1 MRLGTHEK
9 YVHAAPIDVYL
20 DERTL
25 LLPLRCRKP
34 RKIFACSMTDL
45 FGEFVPDEFIGKV
58 FGVIAEAHRHTF
70 QVLTKRAQ
78 RMHEWSRTVLHYP
91 KDDSTFRPAPGWPPN
106 AWLGV
111 SVENQVAAAER
122 IPLLL
127 QTPAAVRFLSV
138 EPILEVID
146 LEPYLWGT
154 VTNTAGY
161 FRNGKEHYRGAG
173 GWTICRRPR
182 NAIHWVIVGGESGA
196 HRRECDP
203 AWISSIVEQCQAA
216 GVPVF
221 VKQDSA
227 LRPGQQGRLPNDIWT
242 IKEFPALT

>member
-25 LLPLRCRKP
+25 LLPLRWKKP
-34 RKIFACSMTDL
+34 RKIFTCSMTDL

-70 QVLTKRAQ
+70 QILTKRAK
-78 RMHEWSRTVLHYP
+78 RMLEWSRTVLHYP
-91 KDDSTFRPAPGWPPN
+91 KGDRSFRPAPGWPPN

-111 SVENQVAAAER
+111 SVENQAAAAER

-154 VTNTAGY
+154 VANTAGY
-161 FRNGKEHYRGAG
+161 FDRNGKEHYRGAG
-173 GWTICRRPR
+173 GWTICAGPR
-182 NAIHWVIVGGESGA
+182 NAIHWVIVGVRAAPIGA
-196 HRRECDP
+196 SATRHGLVP
-203 AWISSIVEQCQAA
+203 TSSNA
-216 GVPVF
+216 
-221 VKQDSA
+221 
-227 LRPGQQGRLPNDIWT
+227 RLPAYP
-242 IKEFPALT
+242 FS